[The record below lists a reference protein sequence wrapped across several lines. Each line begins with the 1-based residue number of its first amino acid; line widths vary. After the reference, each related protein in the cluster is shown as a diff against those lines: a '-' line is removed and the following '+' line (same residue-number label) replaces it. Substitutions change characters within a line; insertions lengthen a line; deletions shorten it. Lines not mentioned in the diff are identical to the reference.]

1 MTICTLMVELHSSAL
16 QTQEIEIGI
25 VLVLRHTEYLP
36 PFQVEH
42 NFPMTQVL
50 LKQREW
56 KWLRNTKN
64 TTTMLTYSLKQARRQ
79 KYIFLIMNSKKL
91 KARVA
96 HKHVTC
102 ASESFSQLR
111 LGGREMSDML
121 DWKLLSAKIIYLVW
135 IALLYILVW
144 CQQLQLKCAFR
155 NADVACIL
163 ALI

>member
-79 KYIFLIMNSKKL
+79 KYIFLIMNSK
-91 KARVA
+91 
-96 HKHVTC
+96 
-102 ASESFSQLR
+102 
-111 LGGREMSDML
+111 
-121 DWKLLSAKIIYLVW
+121 
-135 IALLYILVW
+135 
-144 CQQLQLKCAFR
+144 
-155 NADVACIL
+155 N
-163 ALI
+163 